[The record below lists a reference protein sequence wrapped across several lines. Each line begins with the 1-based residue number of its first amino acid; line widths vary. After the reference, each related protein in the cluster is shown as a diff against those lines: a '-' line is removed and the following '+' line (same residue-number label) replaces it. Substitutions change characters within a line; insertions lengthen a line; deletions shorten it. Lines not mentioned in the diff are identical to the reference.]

1 MKKLSEQI
9 RTMRKS
15 KQLTQAQMA
24 EILGVQ
30 YQSISKWENGST
42 MPDSAM
48 LPKIAD
54 CLECSTDDLFGR
66 SPGCNRRNIPT
77 DEMQFLLQSYSQAYD
92 PEAGPWNLSLENK
105 YLEFK
110 LTEFFEMHFVVTE
123 TTNIC
128 NIGIGAGEWDRYLSY
143 KLKGGSLTSIDSL
156 PICCRQ
162 LESRLRCENNPNQV
176 YVLCMDA
183 MNLPD
188 ETQYDIVTM
197 IGSTA
202 KESNSAIALFQKA
215 CSLVKPNGSLYYQSL
230 DENEDSNQI
239 IKSAFANNMQLS
251 TFLEDH
257 AYGFRCYYY
266 KFYKRPRS

>member
-1 MKKLSEQI
+1 MNKLSKQI
-9 RTMRKS
+9 RAMRKK
-15 KQLTQAQMA
+15 KQLTQVQLA
-24 EILGVQ
+24 ELLGVK
-30 YQSISKWENGST
+30 YQSISKWENGMT

-54 CLECSTDDLFGR
+54 CLECSIDDLFGR
-66 SPGCNRRNIPT
+66 SPGCNKRNIPT

-143 KLKGGSLTSIDSL
+143 KLKGGSLTSIDRL

-162 LESRLRCENNPNQV
+162 LECRLRCENNPNQV
-176 YVLCMDA
+176 HVICMDA
-183 MNLPD
+183 MSLPD

-257 AYGFRCYYY
+257 TYGFRCYYY

>member
-1 MKKLSEQI
+1 
-9 RTMRKS
+9 
-15 KQLTQAQMA
+15 MA
-24 EILGVQ
+24 ELLGVK
-30 YQSISKWENGST
+30 YQSISKWENGTT
-42 MPDSAM
+42 MPDTAM

-54 CLECSTDDLFGR
+54 CLGCTIDDLFER
-66 SPGCNRRNIPT
+66 SPSCNRQDIPQ
-77 DEMQFLLQSYSQAYD
+77 DELRFLLQTYSQAYD

-110 LTEFFEMHFVVTE
+110 ITEFFEKHFTVTE

-143 KLKGGSLTSIDSL
+143 KLKGGSLTSIDRL
-156 PICCRQ
+156 PVCCRQ
-162 LESRLRCENNPNQV
+162 LECRLRCENNPNQV
-176 YVLCMDA
+176 HVICIDA

-202 KESNSAIALFQKA
+202 RESDLAIALFQKA
-215 CSLVKPNGSLYYQSL
+215 CSLVKPGGSLYYQSF

-239 IKSAFANNMQLS
+239 IKAAFTNNMQLS

-257 AYGFRCYYY
+257 SYNFRCCYY
-266 KFYKRPRS
+266 KLCKETEG

>member
-9 RTMRKS
+9 RTMRKR

-30 YQSISKWENGST
+30 YQSISKWENGTT

-54 CLECSTDDLFGR
+54 CLECSIDDLFGR
-66 SPGCNRRNIPT
+66 SLGCNRREIPM
-77 DEMQFLLQSYSQAYD
+77 DEMQFLLQSYSQVYD

-110 LTEFFEMHFVVTE
+110 ITEFFEKHFTVTE
-123 TTNIC
+123 AINIC

-143 KLKGGSLTSIDSL
+143 KLKGGSLTSIDRL

-162 LESRLRCENNPNQV
+162 FESRLRCENNPNQV
-176 YVLCMDA
+176 YVICTDA
-183 MNLPD
+183 MNLLND
-188 ETQYDIVTM
+188 TQYDIVTM

-215 CSLVKPNGSLYYQSL
+215 CSIVKPGGSLYYQSL

-251 TFLEDH
+251 TFLEECT
-257 AYGFRCYYY
+257 YGLRCRYY
-266 KFYKRPRS
+266 KFCKN

>member
-1 MKKLSEQI
+1 MKALPEQI
-9 RTMRKS
+9 RKLRK
-15 KQLTQAQMA
+15 KNQLTQAQMA
-24 EILGVQ
+24 EILGVKF
-30 YQSISKWENGST
+30 QSISKWENGTT
-42 MPDSAM
+42 MPDTAM

-54 CLECSTDDLFGR
+54 CLECSIDDLFGR
-66 SPGCNRRNIPT
+66 SPDCRRQVVPQ
-77 DEMQFLLQSYSQAYD
+77 DETQFLLQTYSQAYN
-92 PEAGPWNLSLENK
+92 PEAGPWNLSVENK

-110 LTEFFEMHFVVTE
+110 ITDFFEKHFIVTE

-143 KLKGGSLTSIDSL
+143 RLKGGSLTSIDRLS
-156 PICCRQ
+156 ICCRQ
-162 LESRLRCENNPNQV
+162 LQCRLRCENNPNQV

-183 MNLPD
+183 MNLSK

-215 CSLVKPNGSLYYQSL
+215 CSLVKPGGSLYYQSL
-230 DENEDSNQI
+230 DGNVDSNQI
-239 IKSAFANNMQLS
+239 ITAAFANNMHLS
-251 TFLEDH
+251 AFLEEC

-266 KFYKRPRS
+266 EFCKN

>member
-54 CLECSTDDLFGR
+54 CLECSIDDLFGR
-66 SPGCNRRNIPT
+66 SLGCNRREIPM
-77 DEMQFLLQSYSQAYD
+77 DEMQFLLQSYSQVYD

-110 LTEFFEMHFVVTE
+110 ITEFFEKHFVVTE

-143 KLKGGSLTSIDSL
+143 KLKDGSLTSIDRL
-156 PICCRQ
+156 PLCCRQ
-162 LESRLRCENNPNQV
+162 LESRLRYENNPNQV
-176 YVLCMDA
+176 YVICTDA
-183 MNLPD
+183 MNLLND
-188 ETQYDIVTM
+188 TQYDIVTM
-197 IGSTA
+197 IGSTE
-202 KESNSAIALFQKA
+202 KESDSSIALLQKA
-215 CSLVKPNGSLYYQSL
+215 CSLVKPGGSLYYQSL
-230 DENEDSNQI
+230 DEKEDCNQI
-239 IKSAFANNMQLS
+239 IKTVFANNMQLAA
-251 TFLEDH
+251 FLEDH
-257 AYGFRCYYY
+257 AYGFKCHYY
-266 KFYKRPRS
+266 KFCRL